1 LTLVVGRVEKG
12 RVAVAADTLVTQ
24 NDAPLP
30 VRKWTIKSCVLPGNI
45 CVSFSNSPE
54 HAETDFA
61 TFAGNYPAGCNFSG
75 VISFFEA
82 SSARTGN
89 DYLIAFASPARIVK
103 IADGK
108 RINSIAKTAWIGDQT
123 AYERFRRYEAK
134 QMPHAEHGR
143 AMNAV
148 LFGDELSN
156 SPASDLYSVMRNLVL
171 DHSVPS
177 VGGFVSV
184 ISGRETGFRYSVY
197 SDMLFDWPAST
208 TEEYV
213 PDLNDPIA
221 LNASGEN
228 VVHGIAQVSPGFL
241 DANFVAFYFI
251 GGRKLFLFYGQNN
264 GIPSSCLVLDA
275 VEPGEIQTR
284 LNAAVGTDLKWLL
297 IITSAVP
304 ASDMETLETV
314 GKGMRLGFFTH
325 ANTFPAPTRR

>member
-1 LTLVVGRVEKG
+1 VTLVVGRVEKG
-12 RVAVAADTLVTQ
+12 RVAIAADTLVTQ
-24 NDAPLP
+24 NEAPLP

-45 CVSFSNSPE
+45 CISFSNSPE

-61 TFAGNYPAGCNFSG
+61 AFAASYPTGTNFAG

-108 RINSIAKTAWIGDQT
+108 RINSIAKTAWIGDHS
-123 AYERFRRYEAK
+123 AYERFRQYEAK
-134 QMPHAEHGR
+134 HVPHPEHGR

-171 DHSVPS
+171 DRTVPT

-184 ISGRETGFRYSVY
+184 ISGRDTGCRYSVY
-197 SDMLFDWPAST
+197 SDMLFDWPASA
-208 TEEYV
+208 TEGYT

-228 VVHGIAQVSPGFL
+228 VVHGIAQVSPGYM
-241 DANFVAFYFI
+241 DANFVAFYFV
-251 GGRKLFLFYGQNN
+251 GGRKLFLFYGRNN
-264 GIPSSCLVLDA
+264 GLPSSCLVLDA

-284 LNAAVGTDLKWLL
+284 LNAAVGMDLKWLL
-297 IITSAVP
+297 IVTSAVP
-304 ASDMETLETV
+304 ASGIDETAAA

-325 ANTFPAPTRR
+325 ANTFPPSAPH